1 MLDVA
6 GFRAGRRAEL
16 VEVAAEAIAKVQA
29 GEASVSLDPMSPF
42 ERKVV
47 HDAVAAAGLGSSS
60 DGAEPHRYVVVHTA
74 GE

>member
-6 GFRAGRRAEL
+6 GFRAARRTEL
-16 VEVAAEAIAKVQA
+16 VAIAESAIEKVKG
-29 GEASVSLDPMSPF
+29 GERSVSLDAMTPF

-47 HDAVAAAGLGSSS
+47 HDAVAAAGLESSS
-60 DGAEPHRYVVVHTA
+60 DGTEPHRYVVVHAA